1 VAKRDYYE
9 VLGVPKTATKDDI
22 KKAYRR
28 LAIQYHPD
36 KNPGD
41 KTAEEKFKEATE
53 AYEVLGDDQKRQ
65 AYDQF
70 GFAGVEG
77 MGGATQQDYSNV
89 FHDFEDLFSGFGDFS
104 SIFGSF
110 FGEGAQQRSGA
121 HVNHG
126 ANLRYDIE
134 LPFEKAVFGTTIEIS
149 YSRDDVCKTCG
160 GSGSRDNQGRKVC
173 SMCKGTG
180 QVRRSSG
187 FFAISQPCPVC
198 HGEGTVIE
206 NPCPDC
212 GGSGLSKKKQKIRV
226 TIPSGVEDGK
236 RVTVPGQGNAG
247 ANGGPAGDLHVF
259 IHVRPHEIFERQE
272 DDLYCAVYVDFVTA
286 ALGGEIVIGTLEG
299 RTLSVQIPAGTQNG
313 KLLRIRDE
321 GVPVSGNRRGDL
333 YIKVFVKVPARLS
346 RRGKELLEELKSTEG
361 ETSQPELLRLK
372 DVPH

>member
-9 VLGVPKTATKDDI
+9 VLGVPKTATKDEI

-41 KTAEEKFKEATE
+41 KASEEKFKEATE
-53 AYEVLGDDQKRQ
+53 AYEILGDDQKRP

-77 MGGATQQDYSNV
+77 MGGGSQQDYSNV

-104 SIFGSF
+104 SIFGSI
-110 FGEGAQQRSGA
+110 FGDSNQQRGGA
-121 HVNHG
+121 RVNRG

-134 LPFEKAVFGTTIEIS
+134 LPFEKAIFGTTIEIS
-149 YSRDDVCKTCG
+149 YSHDDTCKTCG
-160 GSGSRDNQGRKVC
+160 GSGSRDSQGRKVC

-206 NPCPDC
+206 NPCSEC
-212 GGSGLSKKKQKIRV
+212 GGSGLTKKKQKIRV
-226 TIPSGVEDGK
+226 TIPAGVEDGK

-247 ANGGPAGDLHVF
+247 SNGGAPGDLHVF
-259 IHVRPHEIFERQE
+259 IHVRPHEVFERQD

-286 ALGGEIVIGTLEG
+286 ALGGEVVITTLDEHKI
-299 RTLSVQIPAGTQNG
+299 SVQIPSGTQNG
-313 KLLRIRDE
+313 KLLRVREE
-321 GVPVSGNRRGDL
+321 GVPTSGNRRGDL

-346 RRGKELLEELKSTEG
+346 RRSKELLEELKGVEG
-361 ETSQPELLRLK
+361 ENSSPELIRLK

>member
-1 VAKRDYYE
+1 MAKRDYYE
-9 VLGVPKTATKDDI
+9 VLGVPKTATKDEI

-41 KTAEEKFKEATE
+41 KASEEKFKEATE
-53 AYEVLGDDQKRQ
+53 AYEILGDDQKRQ

-77 MGGATQQDYSNV
+77 MGGGSQQDYSNV

-104 SIFGSF
+104 SIFGSI
-110 FGEGAQQRSGA
+110 FGDTNQQRGGA
-121 HVNHG
+121 RVNRG

-134 LPFEKAVFGTTIEIS
+134 LPFEKAIFGTTIEIS
-149 YSRDDVCKTCG
+149 YSRDDICKTCG
-160 GSGSRDNQGRKVC
+160 GTGSRDSQGRKVC

-180 QVRRSSG
+180 QVRRSSR

-206 NPCPDC
+206 NPCPEC
-212 GGSGLSKKKQKIRV
+212 GGSGLTKKKQKIRV
-226 TIPSGVEDGK
+226 TIPAGVEDGK

-247 ANGGPAGDLHVF
+247 PNGGPPGDLHVF
-259 IHVRPHEIFERQE
+259 IHVRPHEVFERQD

-286 ALGGEIVIGTLEG
+286 ALGGEVIITTLDEHKI
-299 RTLSVQIPAGTQNG
+299 SVQIPAGTQNG
-313 KLLRIRDE
+313 KLLRVREE
-321 GVPVSGNRRGDL
+321 GVPSSGNRRGDL
-333 YIKVFVKVPARLS
+333 YIKVFVKVPSRLS
-346 RRGKELLEELKSTEG
+346 RRAKELLEELKSAEG
-361 ETSQPELLRLK
+361 ENSNSELIRLK

>member
-9 VLGVPKTATKDDI
+9 VLGVPKTATKDEI

-41 KTAEEKFKEATE
+41 KASEEKFKEATE
-53 AYEVLGDDQKRQ
+53 AYEILGDDQKRP

-77 MGGATQQDYSNV
+77 MGGGSQQDYSNV

-104 SIFGSF
+104 SIFGSI
-110 FGEGAQQRSGA
+110 FGDSNQQRGGA
-121 HVNHG
+121 RVNRG

-134 LPFEKAVFGTTIEIS
+134 LPFEKAIFGTTIEIS
-149 YSRDDVCKTCG
+149 YSHDDTCKTCG
-160 GSGSRDNQGRKVC
+160 GSGSRDSQGRKVC

-206 NPCPDC
+206 NPCSEC
-212 GGSGLSKKKQKIRV
+212 GGSGLTKKKQKIRV
-226 TIPSGVEDGK
+226 TIPAGVEDGK

-247 ANGGPAGDLHVF
+247 SNGGAPGDLHVF
-259 IHVRPHEIFERQE
+259 IHVRPHEMFERQD

-286 ALGGEIVIGTLEG
+286 ALGGEVVITTLDEHKI
-299 RTLSVQIPAGTQNG
+299 SVQIPSGTQNG
-313 KLLRIRDE
+313 KLLRVREE
-321 GVPVSGNRRGDL
+321 GVPTSGNRRGDL

-346 RRGKELLEELKSTEG
+346 RRSKELLEELKGVEG
-361 ETSQPELLRLK
+361 ENSSPELIRLK